1 MDVGTMKIR
10 IRSRARRVPLLATVT
25 LVMAAT
31 LANSASAVPPGS
43 SADGSLDVVAFNVLA
58 PVWAAPDWYP
68 ADMDPALL
76 DTGYRRERI
85 VAFLHE
91 RAATADLVALQEV
104 QDSEFPYL
112 AQALGED
119 FVGFMSTNHP
129 DLWANWLVEGIPWAP
144 NGTAVF
150 VRRSAFGS
158 PRFFELEQSDGNSVA
173 WVSARH
179 LGSGQE
185 IRFASVHLD
194 SDSQVNRQIE
204 LNALLDLWS
213 PANAGTTDI
222 IAGDINEDTIH
233 GSLSTPLKREGFSD
247 VLATLGNREQTHPWM
262 ETYYMSN
269 KWGILDHVLLRHGD
283 PVSGDVVDFGVWAI
297 EDETARIEANLEA
310 CGSDHFPVVARVHP
324 G

>member
-1 MDVGTMKIR
+1 MNIP
-10 IRSRARRVPLLATVT
+10 IRSRVRRVALPAVVLTI
-25 LVMAAT
+25 AAT
-31 LANSASAVPPGS
+31 LGASPASAASAGATTTTS
-43 SADGSLDVVAFNVLA
+43 SRIDVVVFNVLA

-76 DTGYRRERI
+76 DTEWRRERI
-85 VAFLHE
+85 TAFLRQ

-104 QDSEFPYL
+104 QDSELPYL
-112 AQALGED
+112 AQALGGD
-119 FVGFMSTNHP
+119 FAGVMSTNAR
-129 DLWANWLVEGIPWAP
+129 DFWSNWLVEGIPWAP

-158 PRFFELEQSDGNSVA
+158 PRFHELDQSTGNSLA

-179 LGSGQE
+179 LATGQR

-194 SDSQVNRQIE
+194 SDSQVNRQVE
-204 LNALLDLWS
+204 LNALLDLWGTG
-213 PANAGTTDI
+213 NAGTTDL

-233 GSLSTPLKREGFSD
+233 GSLSNPLKRNGFID
-247 VLATLGNREQTHPWM
+247 VLATLGNREQTHPWL

-269 KWGILDHVLLRHGD
+269 KWGILDHVLLRNGD
-283 PVSGDVVDFGVWAI
+283 PISGDVVDFGVWAI
-297 EDETARIEANLEA
+297 KDETARISANFEAS
-310 CGSDHFPVVARVHP
+310 GSDHFPVVATVEA

>member
-1 MDVGTMKIR
+1 MENR
-10 IRSRARRVPLLATVT
+10 IRSRARRVPLTVAVT
-25 LVMAAT
+25 VAIAASLGST
-31 LANSASAVPPGS
+31 PASAAPS
-43 SADGSLDVVAFNVLA
+43 SRIDVVVFNVLA

-76 DTGYRRERI
+76 DTEWRRERI
-85 VAFLHE
+85 VGFLQE
-91 RAATADLVALQEV
+91 QAATADLVALQEV
-104 QDSEFPYL
+104 QDSELPYL
-112 AQALGED
+112 AAALGGN
-119 FVGFMSTNHP
+119 FVGFMSTNDP
-129 DLWANWLVEGIPWAP
+129 DFWSNWVVEGIPWAP

-179 LGSGQE
+179 LASGQR

-204 LNALLDLWS
+204 LDALLDLWG
-213 PANAGTTDI
+213 PAGADRTDI

-233 GSLSTPLKREGFSD
+233 GSLSTPLKQAGFVD
-247 VLATLGNREQTHPWM
+247 VLAAVGNREQTHPWM
-262 ETYYMSN
+262 DSYYMSN
-269 KWGILDHVLLRHGD
+269 KWGILDHVLLRNGD
-283 PVSGDVVDFGVWAI
+283 PISGDVVDFGVWAI
-297 EDETARIEANLEA
+297 EDETARIEANFEA
-310 CGSDHFPVVARVHP
+310 SGSDHFPVVATVKP

>member
-1 MDVGTMKIR
+1 MRIQIRAGT
-10 IRSRARRVPLLATVT
+10 RRVSLLALVT
-25 LVMAAT
+25 LAIAAT
-31 LANSASAVPPGS
+31 LTASPASAVAPGS
-43 SADGSLDVVAFNVLA
+43 TPDGSLDVVVFNVLA
-58 PVWAAPDWYP
+58 PAWAAPDWYP
-68 ADMDPALL
+68 PDMDPTFL

-85 VAFLHE
+85 TAFLHE

-104 QDSEFPYL
+104 QDSEYPLL

-119 FVGFMSTNHP
+119 FVGFMSTNDP
-129 DLWANWLVEGIPWAP
+129 DFWSNWLVEGIPWGP

-150 VRRSAFGS
+150 VRRSAFAS
-158 PRFFELEQSDGNSVA
+158 PRFFEIEQSDGNSVA

-179 LGSGQE
+179 LASGQQ

-194 SDSQVNRQIE
+194 SDSQVNRQNE

-213 PANAGTTDI
+213 AANAGTTDI

-233 GSLSTPLKREGFSD
+233 GSLSTPLKREGFID
-247 VLATLGNREQTHPWM
+247 VLATLGNREQTHPWI

-297 EDETARIEANLEA
+297 EDETARIEANFEA
-310 CGSDHFPVVARVHP
+310 CGSDHFPVVAQVQP